1 MYLQD
6 LRASNVGEYKG
17 GVVTV
22 HVDRLG
28 DLHVYTNY
36 GFHIVFSADEAKQL
50 ADILMESGKGSD
62 NG

>member
-17 GVVTV
+17 DVFTAR
-22 HVDRLG
+22 VDKLG
-28 DLHVYTNY
+28 DLHVYTDY
-36 GFHIVFSADEAKQL
+36 GFHITFDKDETKQL
-50 ADILMESGKGSD
+50 ADILKEFGEKGE